1 MTRVVVIDPQPA
13 VRAGLAMLL
22 RTEPGLVPVGS
33 AVGARDVVV
42 KRPEVSVKTTEDT
55 LRVPTVTT
63 RTDTVN
69 TPVVGTQTETLI
81 VKKPVVG
88 TKKTE
93 VKVPV
98 VKKP

>member
-1 MTRVVVIDPQPA
+1 MHITKALTFGAAAMIA
-13 VRAGLAMLL
+13 LAAGACS
-22 RTEPGLVPVGS
+22 RTENG
-33 AVGARDVVV
+33 DVVV
-42 KRPEVSVKTTEDT
+42 KRPDIDVKTTEDT
-55 LRVPTVTT
+55 MRVPSVTT
-63 RTDTVN
+63 RTDTIN
-69 TPVVGTQTETLI
+69 TPVVGTQTETLV